1 MVSTTPTAPDIS
13 AVRAVP
19 TTIKDTRGYT
29 VFRVVNAVLLVLV
42 CLVTLYPFVNLIAQA
57 FSSQGYIVAGEV
69 NLWPK
74 GFNLTTFETVFGDE
88 RFWTGYRNTIIQT
101 VLATGIAMVLTTT
114 MAYALS
120 KRHLKGR
127 SVFIGL
133 VVVTMFFNGGLIP
146 NYLLI
151 TNLGLKNT
159 IWAIVLPN
167 AISAFNLLV
176 MKSFFENFPSDLEE
190 AASIDGLTTYGIFG
204 RIVLPLSKAVVAT
217 MVLFYAVSF
226 WNAWFPAFLY
236 LSDPGLQPVTLYLR
250 NLLAGATGSG
260 VEAGMETVQIGANI
274 QAVAMLLTVLPI
286 ICFYPFIQ
294 KYFVSGVML
303 GSVKG

>member
-1 MVSTTPTAPDIS
+1 MTTTPKTPDIS
-13 AVRAVP
+13 AVRTVP
-19 TTIKDTRGYT
+19 TTVKDGRAYT
-29 VFRVVNAVLLVLV
+29 VFRMVNVVLLVAI
-42 CLVTLYPFVNLIAQA
+42 CLVTLYPFVNLIAQS
-57 FSSQGYIVAGEV
+57 FSSQGYIMAGEV

-74 GFNLTTFETVFGDE
+74 GFNLTTFERVFGDE
-88 RFWTGYRNTIIQT
+88 RFWSGYRNTIIQT
-101 VLATGIAMVLTTT
+101 VLATTIAMVLTTT
-114 MAYALS
+114 MAYALA
-120 KRHLKGR
+120 KGHLKGR
-127 SVFIGL
+127 SFFIGL

-151 TNLGLKNT
+151 TDLGLKNSV
-159 IWAIVLPN
+159 WAIVLPN

-176 MKSFFENFPSDLEE
+176 MKSFFENFPAELEE
-190 AASIDGLTTYGIFG
+190 AASIDGLTTYGVFG
-204 RIVLPLSKAVVAT
+204 RIVVPLSKAVIAT
-217 MVLFYAVSF
+217 MILFYAVSF

-236 LSDPGLQPVTLYLR
+236 LSDPELQPVTLYLR
-250 NLLAGATGSG
+250 NLLAGAMGSG
-260 VEAGMETVQIGANI
+260 NEAGMESVQIGANI

>member
-1 MVSTTPTAPDIS
+1 LRGPHRPDARPVGQRHLEATGWSVPVVSTTPRTPDIS
-13 AVRAVP
+13 AVRSVP
-19 TTIKDTRGYT
+19 TTVKDSRGYT
-29 VFRVVNAVLLVLV
+29 IFRVVNAVLLVLV
-42 CLVTLYPFVNLIAQA
+42 CLLTLYPFVNLIAQA

-101 VLATGIAMVLTTT
+101 GLATGVAMVLTTT

-127 SVFIGL
+127 SFFIGL

-176 MKSFFENFPSDLEE
+176 MKSFFENFPQDLEE

-217 MVLFYAVSF
+217 MILFYAVSF
-226 WNAWFPAFLY
+226 WNAWFP
-236 LSDPGLQPVTLYLR
+236 
-250 NLLAGATGSG
+250 
-260 VEAGMETVQIGANI
+260 
-274 QAVAMLLTVLPI
+274 
-286 ICFYPFIQ
+286 
-294 KYFVSGVML
+294 
-303 GSVKG
+303 